1 MLRWGRA
8 MTSTLRN
15 AISAS
20 PPHAEVV
27 AKATTPAIT
36 ARRLADMVA
45 PRDHAGKGG
54 WDKNAAIPTIAW
66 VYAALFAFAFLVVLP
81 WLGHGAGF

>member
-1 MLRWGRA
+1 

-20 PPHAEVV
+20 PPHAEVG

-45 PRDHAGKGG
+45 PRDHAGKGA
-54 WDKNAAIPTIAW
+54 WDNNASIPAIAW
-66 VYAALFAFAFLVVLP
+66 LYAALFSIAFLVVLP
-81 WLGHGAGF
+81 WLGRGAGF